1 MSDEK
6 IYSLIVEL
14 INMFNN
20 IDEMIDTN
28 SNRMQEIDLEINDWL
43 HYIEN
48 NEIDE
53 KQSIKIIKEVKKLR
67 YKNDELEYENSR
79 LKTILFD
86 ILKKIKTF
94 FRNILHIGDEHSKNE
109 VVSEIKDY
117 YDNDDFTKDDVYD
130 IAESTS
136 KEDELFEY
144 ANIEYDYVRE
154 YDDYDMEL

>member
-14 INMFNN
+14 INIFNN

-53 KQSIKIIKEVKKLR
+53 KQSIKIIKELKRLRDIRRHLKNEYEIEKIYKDNYSKINGSNSRPFLLTEINKVKKQLNSN
-67 YKNDELEYENSR
+67 YKNR
-79 LKTILFD
+79 ILTED
-86 ILKKIKTF
+86 KIKE
-94 FRNILHIGDEHSKNE
+94 ILTVKKRGRPKKENKDE
-109 VVSEIKDY
+109 
-117 YDNDDFTKDDVYD
+117 
-130 IAESTS
+130 
-136 KEDELFEY
+136 
-144 ANIEYDYVRE
+144 
-154 YDDYDMEL
+154 